1 MKKIFAISVFLFII
15 ISIVV
20 FSLTIYAST
29 SPYLRYN
36 YNTLE
41 ANIIINDN
49 ISYIDICDFNK
60 YFKEIDCVIDNKE
73 IEFSNNEKKV
83 NIFLNSAK
91 VYIDGAEEL
100 QMYSM
105 PYILN
110 NNIYIPIRFILETF
124 GYYVYW
130 DNYNYGI
137 NVISPNI
144 MDSSDLQN
152 DRFMPTDK
160 LEKILEGK

>member
-1 MKKIFAISVFLFII
+1 MKKIFTMFLFII
-15 ISIVV
+15 ISMFL
-20 FSLTIYAST
+20 FSLSIYTST
-29 SPYLRYN
+29 GPYLRYN

-60 YFKEIDCVIDNKE
+60 YFNEIDCVVDNNE

-83 NIFLNSAK
+83 NAFFNSAK
-91 VYIDGAEEL
+91 IYINNAEEL
-100 QMYSM
+100 QICGM

-110 NNIYIPIRFILETF
+110 DNIYIPIRVILETF

-130 DNYNYGI
+130 DNINYGI
-137 NVISPNI
+137 NIISPNI
-144 MDSSDLQN
+144 IDSNDLQN
-152 DRFMPTDK
+152 DTFMPTDK
-160 LEKILEGK
+160 LEKILENK